1 MQISCNEI
9 VGSEVAQIKTFYSH
23 VIGSME
29 GHDYVGIIFIY
40 DFIEKLILT
49 SRKKNSVCSTIQE
62 NRFFRSRLSR
72 GMQEDLGSHAG
83 EVQDY
88 RTDQWEF
95 EIK

>member
-40 DFIEKLILT
+40 DFIEKLIFT
-49 SRKKNSVCSTIQE
+49 SRKKYQFAQQSKRI
-62 NRFFRSRLSR
+62 
-72 GMQEDLGSHAG
+72 GSSGAG
-83 EVQDY
+83 CLEAC
-88 RTDQWEF
+88 RK
-95 EIK
+95 I